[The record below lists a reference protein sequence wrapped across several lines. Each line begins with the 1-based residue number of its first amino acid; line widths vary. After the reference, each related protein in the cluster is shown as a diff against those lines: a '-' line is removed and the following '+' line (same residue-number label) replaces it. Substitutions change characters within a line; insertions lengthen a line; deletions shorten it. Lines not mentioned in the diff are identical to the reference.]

1 MGRVTAFLGLLI
13 ALAVGAYLFTQ
24 HSKTPEGAENPRAT
38 IDIAGVRNDLVT
50 LANAERRYFARESK
64 YASLD
69 ELRAA
74 GDISMPS
81 NSRGPYLYEAQVS
94 DNGFRITATFTG
106 TPEPEAIR
114 SLSIDENM
122 QIQ

>member
-13 ALAVGAYLFTQ
+13 ALAIGAYIFSQ
-24 HSKTPEGAENPRAT
+24 RSQNPAGAGNPRAT
-38 IDIAGVRNDLVT
+38 IDVVGVKNDLVT

-69 ELRAA
+69 ELRSA

-81 NSRGPYLYEAQVS
+81 DSRGPYMYTVDTGENS
-94 DNGFRITATFTG
+94 FRITATYTG
-106 TPEPEAIR
+106 PPDSEAIR

>member
-1 MGRVTAFLGLLI
+1 MGRVTAFLGVLI

-24 HSKTPEGAENPRAT
+24 RSQTPDGGNPRAT
-38 IDIAGVRNDLVT
+38 IDIAGVKNDLVT

-69 ELRAA
+69 ELRSA

-81 NSRGPYLYEAQVS
+81 NNRGPYMYTVDTGENS
-94 DNGFRITATFTG
+94 FRITATYTG
-106 TPEPEAIR
+106 PPNAEAMR